1 MFSRKLVKILKIGG
15 VAVMPTDT
23 IYGIV
28 GSALK
33 RKTVER
39 IYRLRKRNPKKPF
52 IILIASSRDLA
63 KFGIRPD
70 ARVKQFLNVIWS
82 GPPSRRASSGAVSV
96 IFPCPTVA
104 SRGGGPSPAAKFRYL
119 HRGTKA
125 LAFRVP
131 QPKVLRALLTKTG
144 PLVAPSAN
152 LEGMPPVQNIAEA
165 IRYFG
170 DRVDAYVK
178 GKPKRAVPSLLIE
191 IKR

>member
-1 MFSRKLVKILKIGG
+1 
-15 VAVMPTDT
+15 MPTDT

-28 GSALK
+28 GSAMK

-52 IILIASSRDLA
+52 IILISSARDLA
-63 KFGIRPD
+63 KFGIRSD
-70 ARVKQFLNVIWS
+70 ARVKAFLNKVWP
-82 GPPSRRASSGAVSV
+82 GPVSV
-96 IFPCPTVA
+96 ILPCLTP
-104 SRGGGPSPAAKFRYL
+104 KFRYL
-119 HRGTKA
+119 HRGTKT

-131 QPKVLRALLTKTG
+131 KPKATRALLEKTG

-152 LEGMPPVQNIAEA
+152 VEGKPPARNIGEA

-170 DRVDAYVK
+170 DKVDVYVK
-178 GKPKRAVPSLLIE
+178 DKRSAPPTGGRRSAIPSLLIE

>member
-1 MFSRKLVKILKIGG
+1 MNFTLAQLLKQGG
-15 VAVMPTDT
+15 VAVIPTDT

-52 IILIASSRDLA
+52 IILISSSRELSH
-63 KFGIRPD
+63 FGIRAD
-70 ARVKQFLNVIWS
+70 ARVRAFLDKVWP
-82 GPPSRRASSGAVSV
+82 GPVSV
-96 IFPCPTVA
+96 ILPCP
-104 SRGGGPSPAAKFRYL
+104 SPKFRYL
-119 HRGTKA
+119 HRGTKT

-131 QPKVLRALLTKTG
+131 KPKALRALLAKTG

-152 LEGMPPVQNIAEA
+152 PEGKLPARTVGEA
-165 IRYFG
+165 KRYFG
-170 DRVDAYVK
+170 DGVDWYGGKGVK
-178 GKPKRAVPSLLIE
+178 RGAPSLLIE